1 LDVIDGHT
9 AIYQERVEKIK
20 KAYEQLKGEFLPT
33 SLEISEKTGIYL
45 QKVTEICRDQNIK
58 LLHQNWS
65 GLKVMYQHLKDLMNV
80 SVDVS
85 ETVNSTLQDYVNTMG
100 YYLSHNTFRK
110 YRHILEKMK
119 LIPESRRMRER
130 LMPRKYLKYQESYL
144 KLVKNK
150 MKDKEKII
158 LKRIAEELS
167 EEFDE
172 EVPEHRISELR
183 EITGIPILL
192 DNETRY
198 KNIVKIYEKHP
209 EMQME
214 DWAEESK
221 VSIGFLYD
229 ALRQFKK
236 LPGLKKK
243 FNVPDEMLSRL
254 KTKEN
259 PMVKAFRAIGNTNR
273 VKILKCLIEGDD
285 ITLDEILERVGYEN
299 KWRDTFEYHL
309 EVLEDAGIVSL
320 SYYNNNIN
328 LTSLG
333 EDISSHIKA
342 WDTDGIVPED
352 IFGPGYNK
360 PLFAL
365 AISGG
370 DIKALKEIV
379 KFMRELKGHTP
390 IDVPSAKAR
399 ERYPV
404 DKRWGKNFKRY
415 LNNFLGKYQIK
426 EEHLQFLGPLI
437 LNVRDFF
444 STSHISI
451 PHLCKIKEV
460 EYGRVR
466 DITLALVDRGDVDEL
481 YLQVPQEQA
490 LKYMNFIKDN
500 FYAICE
506 RMKLQI
512 PQKNLKLEYNRSNEI
527 YSLKLS

>member
-1 LDVIDGHT
+1 MK
-9 AIYQERVEKIK
+9 EK
-20 KAYEQLKGEFLPT
+20 QQPLK
-33 SLEISEKTGIYL
+33 
-45 QKVTEICRDQNIK
+45 
-58 LLHQNWS
+58 H
-65 GLKVMYQHLKDLMNV
+65 
-80 SVDVS
+80 
-85 ETVNSTLQDYVNTMG
+85 
-100 YYLSHNTFRK
+100 
-110 YRHILEKMK
+110 
-119 LIPESRRMRER
+119 
-130 LMPRKYLKYQESYL
+130 LKYQESYL
-144 KLVKNK
+144 KLVKTK
-150 MKDKEKII
+150 MKNKEKIV

-167 EEFDE
+167 EEFHE

-183 EITGIPILL
+183 NATGIPVLL
-192 DNETRY
+192 DNEARY
-198 KNIVKIYEKHP
+198 RNIVKIYEKHP

-214 DWAEESK
+214 DWSEEAR
-221 VSIGFLYD
+221 VSMGFLYD

-236 LPGLKKK
+236 LPQLRKK
-243 FNVPDEMLSRL
+243 FEVPDEMLGRL
-254 KTKEN
+254 KTREN
-259 PMVKAFRAIGNTNR
+259 PMIKAFRAIGNTNR
-273 VKILKCLIEGDD
+273 IKIIKCLIEQND
-285 ITLDEILERVGYEN
+285 IPLDEILEKIEYDPA

-320 SYYNNNIN
+320 SYYNNKIN

-342 WDTDGIVPED
+342 WDIDEIVPEE
-352 IFGPGYNK
+352 IFGPGFNK

-379 KFMRELKGHTP
+379 KFMREVKGHTP

-404 DKRWGKNFKRY
+404 HKYWGRKFKKY

-451 PHLCKIKEV
+451 PHLCKIKDV
-460 EYGRVR
+460 DYNRVR
-466 DITLALVDRGDVDEL
+466 NITFALVDRGSVDEF

-506 RMKLQI
+506 RMKLQV
-512 PQKNLKLEYNRSNEI
+512 PQKNVKLEQDRHNEI
-527 YSLKLS
+527 YSLKLY